1 MIQAVYHRKNH
12 RLTITGHAHSAEPG
26 HDLVCASA
34 SMLAYTLA
42 ANVAN
47 MAEAKQVRA
56 PVIRMKEGDAEI
68 GCNPR
73 HNLKAT
79 VTLVFDSVCVG
90 FALLAREY
98 PEYVKYTIANEDDL

>member
-1 MIQAVYHRKNH
+1 MIEAIYYRKYN
-12 RLTITGHAHSAEPG
+12 RLTVTGHAGSAEPG

-47 MAEAKQVRA
+47 MADNGQVRE
-56 PVIRMKEGDAEI
+56 PIVKMDEGDTEI
-68 GCNPR
+68 SCKPR
-73 HNLKAT
+73 HNLKAS

-90 FALLAREY
+90 FELLAHDY
-98 PEYVKYTIANEDDL
+98 PEYIKYEIRA

>member
-1 MIQAVYHRKNH
+1 MIEAIYYRKYN
-12 RLTITGHAHSAEPG
+12 RLTVTGHAGAAEPG

-47 MAEAKQVRA
+47 MADNGQVRQ
-56 PVIRMKEGDAEI
+56 PIIKNNEGDTEI
-68 GCNPR
+68 SCNPR
-73 HNLKAT
+73 HNLKAS

-90 FALLAREY
+90 FELLAHDY
-98 PEYVKYTIANEDDL
+98 PEFVTYEIRQ

>member
-1 MIQAVYHRKNH
+1 MIQAVYYRKYN
-12 RLTITGHAHSAEPG
+12 RLTVEGHAYSAEPG

-47 MAEAKQVRA
+47 MADHGQVRQ
-56 PVIRMKEGDAEI
+56 PIIENTPGKAEI
-68 GCNPR
+68 SCNPVSR
-73 HNLKAT
+73 YKST

-90 FALLAREY
+90 FELLAHDY
-98 PEYVKYTIANEDDL
+98 PENISYEIR

>member
-1 MIQAVYHRKNH
+1 MIQATYYRKYN
-12 RLTITGHAHSAEPG
+12 RLTVTGHANSAEYG

-47 MAEAKQVRA
+47 MADNGQVRE
-56 PVIRMKEGDAEI
+56 PIIKNNDGDTEI
-68 GCNPR
+68 SCNPR
-73 HNLKAT
+73 HNLKAS

-90 FALLAREY
+90 FELLAHDY
-98 PEYVKYTIANEDDL
+98 PEYIKYEIR

>member
-1 MIQAVYHRKNH
+1 MIQAIYYRKYN
-12 RLTITGHAHSAEPG
+12 RLTVTGHANSAEPG

-47 MAEAKQVRA
+47 MADNGQVRQ
-56 PVIRMKEGDAEI
+56 PIIKNNPGDTEI
-68 GCNPR
+68 SCNPR
-73 HNLKAT
+73 HNLKAS

-90 FALLAREY
+90 FELLAHDY
-98 PEYVKYTIANEDDL
+98 PDFVSYEIRQ

>member
-1 MIQAVYHRKNH
+1 MIQATYYRKYN
-12 RLTITGHAHSAEPG
+12 RLTVTGHANSAEHG

-47 MAEAKQVRA
+47 MADHGQVRN
-56 PVIRMKEGDAEI
+56 PVIKNNEGDTEI
-68 GCNPR
+68 SCSPR
-73 HNLKAT
+73 HNLKAS

-90 FALLAREY
+90 FDLLAHDY
-98 PEYVKYTIANEDDL
+98 PEFVKYEIRG

>member
-1 MIQAVYHRKNH
+1 MIQATYYRKYN
-12 RLTITGHAHSAEPG
+12 RLTVTGHANSAEYG

-47 MAEAKQVRA
+47 MADNGQVRE
-56 PVIRMKEGDAEI
+56 PIIKNNDGDTEI
-68 GCNPR
+68 SCNPR
-73 HNLKAT
+73 HNLRAS

-90 FALLAREY
+90 FELLAHDY
-98 PEYVKYTIANEDDL
+98 PEYIKYEIRQ